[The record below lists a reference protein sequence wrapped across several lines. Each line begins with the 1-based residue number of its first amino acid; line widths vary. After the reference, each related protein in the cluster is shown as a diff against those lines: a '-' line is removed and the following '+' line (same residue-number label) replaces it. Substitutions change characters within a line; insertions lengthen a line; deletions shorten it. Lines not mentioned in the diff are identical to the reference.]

1 MADLKSLKILFL
13 CSWYPNR
20 TNKTLGNFIQK
31 HAEAISQFHEVTVLC
46 LISDQNTKQIECVIN
61 DNNGLREI
69 LVYYPKIKY
78 KIPIFGSFIKAIR
91 QYNAFKTGWKKI
103 SEKGKQEITH
113 LNVTY
118 SAGIWAVFIKKI
130 KRIPFVITEHSSG
143 FHSKENGYSK
153 FILKLCKII
162 LKNASF
168 IMPVSEDLKS
178 HLIKIH
184 PKGKYKSISNVV
196 DKSIFKINDEKQK
209 ENNFIHVSTAY
220 EAAKNLL
227 GIIRVIKELS
237 EIRKD
242 FKLHIVSDGD
252 IKKAHELSR
261 ELGVLNSYVIFHE
274 TKTTLEI
281 SKMYQGKKALIL
293 FSNFE
298 NFPCVIPEAWM
309 SGVPV
314 IATNVNGIPEYLNKQ
329 NGILVEPKNEKM
341 LLEAMNKILDN
352 QATFDK
358 NKMREFAIKHFS
370 YNAVAKKYS
379 EIYSK
384 VIPS

>member
-1 MADLKSLKILFL
+1 MRIFFSSILSVYSALGRYAIVASTSGFILFL

-20 TNKTLGNFIQK
+20 TNKNLGNFIQK
-31 HAEAISQFHEVTVLC
+31 NAEAISQFHEVTVLC
-46 LISDQNTKQIECVIN
+46 LISDPNTKQIECVIN

-103 SEKGKQEITH
+103 SEKGKPEITH

-130 KRIPFVITEHSSG
+130 KGIPFVITEHSSG

-252 IKKAHELSR
+252 IKRIKDKNADFKKLIAKKIMKKNPISIDKDTLASKGLSIMSDKKITC
-261 ELGVLNSYVIFHE
+261 LCVH
-274 TKTTLEI
+274 
-281 SKMYQGKKALIL
+281 GKK
-293 FSNFE
+293 
-298 NFPCVIPEAWM
+298 
-309 SGVPV
+309 
-314 IATNVNGIPEYLNKQ
+314 NK
-329 NGILVEPKNEKM
+329 NKTIGILPIH
-341 LLEAMNKILDN
+341 KIL
-352 QATFDK
+352 
-358 NKMREFAIKHFS
+358 
-370 YNAVAKKYS
+370 NAN
-379 EIYSK
+379 IH
-384 VIPS
+384 

>member
-1 MADLKSLKILFL
+1 MTETKSLKILFL

-31 HAEAISQFHEVTVLC
+31 HAEAISQYHEISVLC
-46 LISDQNTKQIECVIN
+46 LISDPNTKKIECVIN
-61 DNNGLREI
+61 ENNGLREI

-78 KIPIFGSFIKAIR
+78 KIPILRSFIKAIR
-91 QYNAFKTGWKKI
+91 QYKAFKTGWKKVN
-103 SEKGKQEITH
+103 EKGKPEITH
-113 LNVTY
+113 LNVAY

-153 FILKLCKII
+153 SILRLCKWIF
-162 LKNASF
+162 KNSSF

-184 PKGKYKSISNVV
+184 PKGNYKSISNVV
-196 DKSIFKINDEKQK
+196 DDAIFKINDERQI
-209 ENNFIHVSTAY
+209 ENHFIHVSTAY

-227 GIIRVIKELS
+227 GIIRVVKDLS

-242 FKLHIVSDGD
+242 FKLHVVSDGD
-252 IKKAHELSR
+252 ITKPHELSR

-274 TKTTLEI
+274 TKTTVEI

-309 SGVPV
+309 SGIPV
-314 IATNVNGIPEYLNKQ
+314 IATNVNGIPEYLNEE

-341 LLEAMNKILDN
+341 LLEAMNKILAK
-352 QATFDK
+352 QVTFDK

-370 YNAVAKKYS
+370 YSAVGKKYN